1 MVLLFHDARI
11 LKVRS
16 TEQSFLRSASVGA
29 KHVPLAHSPL
39 ASYYSILTQTT
50 SVKKQKNYN
59 ICKNSPLLNFGSN
72 HVDFGGISMPASATA
87 NSSAMEVGYME
98 KATASFCCVSFT

>member
-1 MVLLFHDARI
+1 MLQSVFVKKIRYAILKILLGAKVPNNDTCGLFH
-11 LKVRS
+11 
-16 TEQSFLRSASVGA
+16 ASHP
-29 KHVPLAHSPL
+29 KY
-39 ASYYSILTQTT
+39 YYSILTQTPT
-50 SVKKQKNYN
+50 VKKQKNYN
-59 ICKNSPLLNFGSN
+59 ICRNSPLLNFGSN